1 MLCGNNGLSGF
12 ADSRTTYETFKNLD
26 FISSQELFMTPTT
39 ALADIVMPVASWLE
53 ADAVF
58 SGPTL
63 ADHVIL
69 CQQKTA
75 EPIGE
80 CKPDEIILMELCR
93 RMGKDYGADTLEEI
107 HEEQLSHVR
116 ARYPAHADIDMKR
129 LRELGHISV
138 PIEYGQYE
146 KRGRFNTN
154 TGKVE
159 LYSTEMERFGYDP
172 LPYYKESPES
182 PLSRPD
188 LLARYPLI
196 LNTGERS
203 RFFFLSE
210 NRQMKS
216 LRKREPYPIALLHPD
231 TADRYGVEDGDWI
244 SIETLRGKITQKAHV
259 TDTMMKGVVNCR
271 IGWWLPERKGDP
283 TYGIFEVNAN
293 VLTSMKPPFD
303 PAIGT
308 YQLRAL
314 LCRIEKN
321 NDANDEMYAPGF

>member
-1 MLCGNNGLSGF
+1 
-12 ADSRTTYETFKNLD
+12 
-26 FISSQELFMTPTT
+26 MTPTT
-39 ALADIVMPVASWLE
+39 ALADIVLPAASWLE
-53 ADAVF
+53 TDAVY
-58 SGPTL
+58 SGPSL

-69 CQQKTA
+69 CQQKTV

-80 CKPDEIILMELCR
+80 CKQDEIILMELCK

-107 HEEQLSHVR
+107 HDGQLSYIR
-116 ARYPAHADIDMKR
+116 ENYPEYADLNMKR
-129 LRELGHISV
+129 LREYGHVSV
-138 PIEYGQYE
+138 PIEYGRYE
-146 KRGRFNTN
+146 KRGGFHTN

-172 LPYYKESPES
+172 LPYYAESPES

-188 LLARYPLI
+188 LLDRYPLI

-216 LRKREPYPIALLHPD
+216 LRRRDPYPIASLHSE
-231 TADRYGVEDGDWI
+231 TAAKYGVADGDWI
-244 SIETLRGKITQKAHV
+244 DIESPRGRITQKAEV

-271 IGWWLPERKGDP
+271 IGWWLPERKDDS
-283 TYGIFEVNAN
+283 TYGLFEVNAN
-293 VLTSMKPPFD
+293 VLTSMAPPFD

-321 NDANDEMYAPGF
+321 CGVCDAMYEPGF